1 MSRPT
6 SPSRS
11 ISNFAVVALSGISL
25 ILTPVFA
32 EEVTLEPMK
41 DTTIYEDEQGAL
53 SNGSGDY
60 LFAGVNGS
68 NGGNR
73 IMRGLIAF
81 DLSSIPPGS
90 TIESVTL
97 LMSQSLPRNDGVS
110 REVSLHRVLKDW
122 GEGSS
127 NADDGEAGGAPASAG
142 DATWLHTSFDDSQ
155 WATPGGD
162 FESAASAS
170 VGVGS
175 DGFYQWLSTGA
186 LVTDVQTWVDNPSSN
201 FGWLIKGQETLNGA
215 SFTARRFNSR
225 HATAVNNRPELM
237 VEFSPAGEVSQPE
250 IVFPQYVTG
259 NGDSTRVVLRNNSET
274 MATGSIAF
282 FDENGDSTQV
292 SIDGALTDSV
302 RFELE
307 PWGSTDITTDPT
319 GDLTAGAIEVFVETD
334 SASDLEGTEVF
345 FHLGRYVSVTG
356 ARPTKMWQAYVSRN
370 SGEGSGLAVQNPD
383 RIRTATLKMALL
395 DSSGMAVASED
406 LILLPGQR
414 IAEFLGESEFFK
426 DYFEQNPDDFAGTLN
441 VEVIDGPDVAL
452 VGLIQKKPGGDLIA
466 IEATNNPFVD

>member
-1 MSRPT
+1 
-6 SPSRS
+6 
-11 ISNFAVVALSGISL
+11 VVALSGISL
-25 ILTPVFA
+25 LLTPVFA
-32 EEVTLEPMK
+32 EEVTLEPVK
-41 DTTIYEDEQGAL
+41 DTTIYEDEQGSL
-53 SNGSGDY
+53 SNGSGDF

-90 TIESVTL
+90 IIESVTL
-97 LMSQSLPRNDGVS
+97 LMRQSLPRSDGVS
-110 REVSLHRVLKDW
+110 REVSLHRVLRDW
-122 GEGSS
+122 GEGAS
-127 NADDGEAGGAPASAG
+127 NAEDGEAGGAPASAG
-142 DATWLHTSFDDSQ
+142 DATWLHTSFSDSQ
-155 WATPGGD
+155 WAIPGGD
-162 FESAASAS
+162 FQSEASAS
-170 VGVGS
+170 VGVGGN
-175 DGFYQWLSTGA
+175 GFYQWLSTNE
-186 LVTDVQTWVDNPSSN
+186 LVADVQAWTDDPDSN
-201 FGWLIKGQETLNGA
+201 YGWLVKGQESLNGA
-215 SFTARRFNSR
+215 SFTARRFDSR
-225 HATAVNNRPELM
+225 HATAVNSRPNLII
-237 VEFSPAGEVSQPE
+237 EFTSAEEVSRPE

-274 MATGSIAF
+274 AATGSISF
-282 FDENGDSTQV
+282 LDENGDSAQV
-292 SIDGALTDSV
+292 SIGGALTDSV

-356 ARPTKMWQAYVSRN
+356 ARPAKMWQAYVSRN

-441 VEVIDGPDVAL
+441 IEVIDGPDVAL

-466 IEATNNPFVD
+466 IEATNNPFVN